1 MIFGGLDE
9 KGSTCNKVPSL
20 FSFSGRRIAMNK
32 YMYEGPVMEFDRCI
46 QNNWKGETVAA
57 SETKARS
64 NLSYQ
69 WKKKNN
75 RIAGVRITLPG
86 KLRKII

>member
-1 MIFGGLDE
+1 MG
-9 KGSTCNKVPSL
+9 
-20 FSFSGRRIAMNK
+20 K
-32 YMYEGPVMEFDRCI
+32 YSYNGPVMEFDRCV

-69 WKKKNN
+69 WKKRNN
-75 RIAGVRITLPG
+75 RVTGTKITLPG
-86 KLRKII
+86 KLQRIG